1 MDFGLSFGYVFK
13 DKDWFRKIAIPAL
26 VALIPVIGEF
36 IVMGWGLKA
45 TKNVIEGRE
54 EDALP
59 ELDFGTDLGRGFM
72 ATLISLIYGLPVA
85 ILVGIGGALIGFGTE
100 REVANVLLIVPGA
113 CIGLLGLILGLLAA
127 FFGVAAIANYVAKG
141 EFGAAFKF
149 EELFGMLKKSFV
161 SWLLVIIGQ
170 IIALGFIAPL
180 GAIACGIGALLTYVY
195 GTAVYSHLI
204 GQAYNQSMTPVTG
217 EVETMGELETAV
229 EAESEGEVE
238 TEDEF

>member
-26 VALIPVIGEF
+26 VSLIPIIGQF
-36 IVMGWGLKA
+36 IVTGWGLKA
-45 TKNVIEGRE
+45 TKNVIEGKE
-54 EDALP
+54 TDALP

-72 ATLISLIYGLPVA
+72 AAVISFIYGLPVA
-85 ILVGIGGALIGFGTE
+85 ILAGIGGTLAGFGTE
-100 REVANVLLIVPGA
+100 QADAANVILIIFGS
-113 CIGLLGLILGLLAA
+113 CIGLLGLVLGIVIA

-149 EELFGMLKKSFV
+149 KELYGMIKKSFV

-180 GAIACGIGALLTYVY
+180 GAIACGIGALLTFVY
-195 GTAVYSHLI
+195 GTAVYSHLL
-204 GQAYNQSMTPVTG
+204 GQAYNQSFTPVMNEVEPVG
-217 EVETMGELETAV
+217 EV
-229 EAESEGEVE
+229 
-238 TEDEF
+238 